1 MSHGVDKCQV
11 PIHRQLASEVV
22 LCVCV
27 CVCVCVCT
35 HTCVC
40 CNIIWLQKEG
50 NPAVLENVLDLESTI
65 LSERSQAEKD
75 NTISLTYMWNIGK
88 KKKSNLQK

>member
-35 HTCVC
+35 HTH
-40 CNIIWLQKEG
+40 IY
-50 NPAVLENVLDLESTI
+50 
-65 LSERSQAEKD
+65 
-75 NTISLTYMWNIGK
+75 TYMYIYIYVYVLWRVT
-88 KKKSNLQK
+88 QP